1 MNEFMNKMYSYDNF
15 GIYLILAIVILV
27 ILFFVILF
35 FGKKDKKNR
44 ELEETKRL
52 EKLNPDL
59 FKDDSKEEK
68 VEVVDSN
75 VITPIT
81 NEVKPEEEKSEPVL
95 PIVED
100 VKPVETKVVETP
112 IPEVPKSNE
121 MNIEPVSLSV
131 NEPILEKEEEK
142 PLVFNQV
149 EDLPKV
155 EEQILPEVEIPEP
168 VRPTEAPKGE
178 AKEELPEIP
187 AFNPEE
193 IGFDIDHI
201 LNNNEE
207 KVEEAKP
214 VITEVEDEKPLL
226 SKETE
231 PEKNVQVFSSVYVP
245 EKEEIPVME
254 EPVNTKVVDDDED
267 DDFDLPQLKGAD
279 EKVEAKPVMPKV
291 EEEIKAEPFNSV
303 SIDSISGE
311 SYEIK

>member
-68 VEVVDSN
+68 VEVIDNN

-81 NEVKPEEEKSEPVL
+81 NEVKPEEKKSEPVL

-100 VKPVETKVVETP
+100 VKPAETKVAETP
-112 IPEVPKSNE
+112 IPEMPKPNE
-121 MNIEPVSLSV
+121 MNLEPVSLSV
-131 NEPILEKEEEK
+131 NEPVLKKAEEK

-168 VRPTEAPKGE
+168 VRPTEVPKEEG
-178 AKEELPEIP
+178 KEELPEIP

-214 VITEVEDEKPLL
+214 VITEVEEEKPLL

-245 EKEEIPVME
+245 EKEEIPVNAE
-254 EPVNTKVVDDDED
+254 QVSTKVVDDDED
-267 DDFDLPQLKGAD
+267 DDFDLPQLKSDD
-279 EKVEAKPVMPKV
+279 EKVEEKITIPKA

>member
-35 FGKKDKKNR
+35 FGKRDKKNR

-81 NEVKPEEEKSEPVL
+81 NEVKPEEEKVEPVL

-100 VKPVETKVVETP
+100 VKPVETPVVEAP
-112 IPEVPKSNE
+112 IPEMPKPNE
-121 MNIEPVSLSV
+121 MNLEPVSLSV
-131 NEPILEKEEEK
+131 NEPVLEKTEEK

-168 VRPTEAPKGE
+168 VRPTEVPKE
-178 AKEELPEIP
+178 EVKEELPEMP

-207 KVEEAKP
+207 KVEEVKP
-214 VITEVEDEKPLL
+214 VITEVEEEKPLL

-245 EKEEIPVME
+245 EKEEVPVKE
-254 EPVNTKVVDDDED
+254 EPVSTKVVDDDED

-279 EKVEAKPVMPKV
+279 EKVEEKTAIPKI